1 MARGL
6 AEFVVVIDTS
16 TGAAAAAWEQLNTIW
31 LQDLQLE
38 TPRDSH
44 SVVMVSI
51 THVTPDPLCNLTW

>member
-16 TGAAAAAWEQLNTIW
+16 TGAAAAAWEQLNIIW

-38 TPRDSH
+38 TPI
-44 SVVMVSI
+44 V
-51 THVTPDPLCNLTW
+51 L